1 MRLFEIIMLGCSA
14 LNLVVYR
21 MKAGSP
27 TRQNILALTTIALVF
42 AALLHMDNEGLR
54 WQMLFT
60 YVMAVVLVCI
70 NVKQFLRP
78 TEARTYPL
86 WRKALISVGICI
98 VFVVSAAVPALLP
111 VFSFEK
117 LTGPYAVGTV
127 TYHWQDA
134 SREETF
140 TAEPRDRRELMVQLW
155 YPAEPNDGT
164 DRESAPYLPQRRAF
178 AKDVERQYG
187 MPAFLLKYIDL
198 VGTRSTE
205 QAPAAKALPKYPVIV
220 FSHGFPGTRFSNT
233 FQVEELASHGYVV
246 ASIDHAYSAIAT
258 VFPDGR
264 TASFSDQ
271 GPSATDLDG
280 SDRLISEV
288 WVKDARFVLDE
299 LTKLNEADSD
309 ELLSGKLDLSRVGM
323 MGHSFGGANAAQTLL
338 ADDRFKA
345 GINMDGTFFGLGD
358 LSNGLRQ
365 PFMLMDT
372 SDTGQ
377 SARRNGPPEKPTD
390 ELLQSMGMTPEQ
402 YDRLRRVWNRG
413 DSVLGH
419 GAYELT
425 LEGAQHLSFS
435 DFYLYSPALSWLTGT
450 SIQTREAHRL
460 INAYTVAFFDQY
472 LQGKPSP
479 LLDSNAPQPPHA
491 RFIRNIQ

>member
-1 MRLFEIIMLGCSA
+1 MRLFEIILLSCSA
-14 LNLVVYR
+14 LNLIVYR

-27 TRQNILALTTIALVF
+27 LRQNLLALTTIALVF

-54 WQMLFT
+54 WQMSFT
-60 YVMAVVLVCI
+60 YVLAIVLVSI
-70 NVKQFLRP
+70 NVKRFLHP
-78 TEARTYPL
+78 KAVKNYPL
-86 WRKALISVGICI
+86 WRKMLVSVGICI

-140 TAEPRDRRELMVQLW
+140 TEDPRDRRELMVQLW
-155 YPAEPNDGT
+155 YPAEPDDDTSGNP
-164 DRESAPYLPQRRAF
+164 ALYIPQRRDF

-187 MPAFLLKYIDL
+187 IPAFLFKYFDL
-198 VGTRSTE
+198 VHTRSTE
-205 QAPAAKALPKYPVIV
+205 NAPVDKALSKYPVV
-220 FSHGFPGTRFSNT
+220 LFSHGFPGTRFSNT
-233 FQVEELASHGYVV
+233 FQIEELVSHGYVV

-264 TASFSDQ
+264 TVSFSNQ
-271 GPSATDLDG
+271 GPEPDDLDG
-280 SDRLISEV
+280 SDRLVSEV
-288 WVKDARFVLDE
+288 WVKDARFVLDQ
-299 LTKLNEADSD
+299 LTKLNDADSG

-323 MGHSFGGANAAQTLL
+323 LGHSFGGANAAQTLL

-358 LSNGLRQ
+358 LSNGLSQ

-372 SDTGQ
+372 SDSGE
-377 SARRNGPPEKPTD
+377 SARRNGPPDKPTS
-390 ELLQSMGMTPEQ
+390 ELLRSMGMTPEQ
-402 YDRLRRVWNRG
+402 YDKLRRVWNRG
-413 DSVLGH
+413 DSVLRH

-435 DFYLYSPALSWLTGT
+435 DFYLYSPALPWLTGT
-450 SIQTREAHRL
+450 SIRTREAHRL

-479 LLDSNAPQPPHA
+479 LLEPDAPQLPHA
-491 RFIRNIQ
+491 KLFRNIH